1 MSDLTVGRVVFAP
14 DHMGGLPEPF
24 KLSDGKVHINAQ
36 AIPPADAYQLAV
48 KVKRLHPAAV
58 IPTYAT
64 DGSGCFDITALDCVE
79 RKDRTAVYTTGLAFE
94 IPLGKVLMI
103 YSRSGHGF
111 NRGIRL
117 SNCVGVIDSDYR
129 GEVAVKLTRD
139 NDGIWFPAPGDRIAQ
154 GMIIDAHQVKFVE
167 VDELSDTKR
176 GAGGFGSTGV

>member
-1 MSDLTVGRVVFAP
+1 MSEGLEQYKLKVTTDDLHLANLI
-14 DHMGGLPEPF
+14 GGISNPYL
-24 KLSDGKVHINAQ
+24 
-36 AIPPADAYQLAV
+36 V
-48 KVKRLHPAAV
+48 KVKRLHPSAV
-58 IPTYAT
+58 IPSYAT

-79 RKDRTAVYTTGLAFE
+79 QKDRTAVYTTGLAFE
-94 IPLGKVLMI
+94 IPPGKVLMI

-117 SNCVGVIDSDYR
+117 ANAVGVIDSDYR

-139 NDGIWFPAPGDRIAQ
+139 NDGIWFPSPGDRIAQ

-176 GAGGFGSTGV
+176 GAGGFGSTGA